1 MHGEENRESRLPH
14 TRRRPAQSRHNAYRR
29 HKKTPALVSE
39 AQLIRLDV
47 LRVSYARSLS
57 WQRQLEGSGR
67 LDRGQSW
74 RHAGGVRN
82 CVSGINAS
90 GADGASLRLY
100 GRVSVA
106 VMASSRA
113 GSLPQSS
120 VSGQKVGV
128 QKQQSPRISA
138 RASFCMVRHQTN
150 GSFRQG

>member
-67 LDRGQSW
+67 LDRGQSR

-113 GSLPQSS
+113 GSLPQK
-120 VSGQKVGV
+120 SGRAETTKPSHFCEGFVLYGAAPGV
-128 QKQQSPRISA
+128 ELYLKSILINK
-138 RASFCMVRHQTN
+138 M
-150 GSFRQG
+150 